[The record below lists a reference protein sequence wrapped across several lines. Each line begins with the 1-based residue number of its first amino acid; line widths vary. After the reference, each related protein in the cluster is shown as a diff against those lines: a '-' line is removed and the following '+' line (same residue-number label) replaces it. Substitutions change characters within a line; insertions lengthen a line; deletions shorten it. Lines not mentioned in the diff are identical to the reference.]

1 MSSLGRTFT
10 RFARRFARRLGVDI
24 RRSGGGWDSRNL
36 ATYCDP
42 TTVVDVGVG
51 FGTPELY
58 RAFPEAAL
66 CLIEPIKEYR
76 DHLSQWPN
84 ARVVVAA
91 AGSRAGRTVINID
104 PELPTR
110 SSIARR
116 SKLTETGSKLIEREV
131 EVITL
136 DSLVD
141 QLEGPFL
148 LKIDTEGHEAEV
160 IRGASAFLDHTEVVI
175 AEVSI
180 ARRFENGY
188 SFEDFLQLMLRNG
201 FAVIDILHVSY
212 LPSSGRVS
220 YADVVFGRNQTRE
233 STNTG

>member
-1 MSSLGRTFT
+1 MSSLRRTVT
-10 RFARRFARRLGVDI
+10 GFARRFARRLGIDI

-42 TTVVDVGVG
+42 KTVVDVGVG

-58 RAFPEAAL
+58 RAFPEADL
-66 CLIEPIKEYR
+66 CLIEPVKEYR
-76 DHLSQWPN
+76 ERLSQWPN
-84 ARVVVAA
+84 ARVIVAA
-91 AGSRAGRTVINID
+91 AGSQAGRTVINVD

-116 SKLTETGSKLIEREV
+116 SELTETGSTLIEREV

-160 IRGASAFLDHTEVVI
+160 IRGASAFLEQTEVVI

-180 ARRFENGY
+180 AKRFENGY
-188 SFEDFLQLMLRNG
+188 SFEDFLQLMLHNG
-201 FAVIDILHVSY
+201 FAVIDILYVSY
-212 LPSSGRVS
+212 LPSSVRAS
-220 YADVVFGRNQTRE
+220 YADLVFARNQTE
-233 STNTG
+233 Q